1 MGEDT
6 VQNLSDFLWKTGGKG
21 EGHFGDSKREELM
34 HLGVI
39 WGVVLGQELWTRFT
53 HSQLRV

>member
-6 VQNLSDFLWKTGGKG
+6 VQYLSDCLWKTGGKG
-21 EGHFGDSKREELM
+21 GGLFGDSKCEESM

-39 WGVVLGQELWTRFT
+39 LGVVLGQQLWMGFT
-53 HSQLRV
+53 HSQLHV